1 MKQDAFLRASSADSQ
16 APQASPSLQ
25 SLPLPAHVTPPSGAL
40 PGRDDG
46 VSEEEALMRG
56 GSKSFFAASRLLPA
70 SIRAAAVDLYA
81 FCRVTDDAVDNS
93 GASPRV
99 MAELHERLDAIYA
112 VALPLSPDEWHTP
125 DEASQKFSDELRAL
139 PHIADRAFARVV
151 RAHRLPKK
159 IPLALLEGFQWDAQ
173 GRRYETID
181 EVYDYSARVAG
192 TVGAMMALVMG
203 VREARPMARACELGV
218 AMQLI
223 NIARDVGEDARM
235 GRLYLPRQ
243 WMREEGIDPDR
254 WLANPSFGPA
264 LGRVVARLLKAAD
277 SLYRRAEEGVGF
289 LPRRCRPAILA
300 ARHIYADIG
309 RVITNADY
317 NSFDHRAVVSG
328 RTKLQRLM
336 LCMPAAVLA
345 PRIPRGHKPLPAI
358 EFLVEAAGISM
369 QHRPPRSVAEKAGW
383 MVDLIIRLEERERQS
398 RSSLG

>member
-1 MKQDAFLRASSADSQ
+1 MKQDA
-16 APQASPSLQ
+16 SPHL
-25 SLPLPAHVTPPSGAL
+25 
-40 PGRDDG
+40 DDG

-93 GASPRV
+93 GASPQV
-99 MAELHERLDAIYA
+99 MRELHQRLDAIYA
-112 VALPLSPDEWHTP
+112 CALPSPAEGSRLAPDLSARFAQDTAH
-125 DEASQKFSDELRAL
+125 L
-139 PHIADRAFARVV
+139 PHLADRAFARVV
-151 RAHRLPKK
+151 RAYRLPKK

-181 EVYDYSARVAG
+181 EVYDYGARVAG

-218 AMQLI
+218 AMQLT

-235 GRLYLPRQ
+235 GRLYLPRE
-243 WMREEGIDPDR
+243 WMREEGIDPEA
-254 WLANPSFGPA
+254 WLVSPSFGPA
-264 LGRVVARLLKAAD
+264 LGRVVARLLKEAD
-277 SLYRRAEEGVGF
+277 SLYKRAEEGVGF

-328 RTKLQRLM
+328 RAKLQRLM
-336 LCMPAAVLA
+336 LCMPAAIFA

-398 RSSLG
+398 RSSVAR

>member
-1 MKQDAFLRASSADSQ
+1 
-16 APQASPSLQ
+16 
-25 SLPLPAHVTPPSGAL
+25 
-40 PGRDDG
+40 
-46 VSEEEALMRG
+46 MRG

-99 MAELHERLDAIYA
+99 MAELHARLDAIYD
-112 VALPLSPDEWHTP
+112 VAAPLVSGHSTP
-125 DEASQKFSDELRAL
+125 LAASTRFSDDLRTL

-151 RAHRLPKK
+151 RAHCLPKK

-218 AMQLI
+218 AMQLT

-243 WMREEGIDPDR
+243 WMREEGIDPDV
-254 WLANPSFGPA
+254 WLANPSFEPA

-277 SLYRRAEEGVGF
+277 GLYRRAEEGVGF

-309 RVITNADY
+309 RVITKANY
-317 NSFDHRAVVSG
+317 NSFDQRAVVSG
-328 RTKLQRLM
+328 RAKLQRLM

-398 RSSLG
+398 RSSVAR

>member
-1 MKQDAFLRASSADSQ
+1 MKQDVFFRAPAQAYQGSGSSQSLKSSVPVTPS
-16 APQASPSLQ
+16 APQ
-25 SLPLPAHVTPPSGAL
+25 LPNLDTG
-40 PGRDDG
+40 G
-46 VSEEEALMRG
+46 SEEEALMRG

-70 SIRAAAVDLYA
+70 AIRSAAVDLYA

-112 VALPLSPDEWHTP
+112 FASPISPEEWRTPL
-125 DEASQKFSDELRAL
+125 EASQKFSEQLRAL
-139 PHIADRAFARVV
+139 PQIADRAFARVV
-151 RAHRLPKK
+151 RAYRLPKK

-181 EVYDYSARVAG
+181 DVYDYSARVAG

-218 AMQLI
+218 AMQLT

-235 GRLYLPRQ
+235 GRLYLPRL
-243 WMREEGIDPDR
+243 WMREEGLDPDA
-254 WLANPSFGPA
+254 WLAQPSFGPA
-264 LGRVVARLLKAAD
+264 LGRVVARVLDAAD

-309 RVITNADY
+309 RVITKAGY
-317 NSFDHRAVVSG
+317 NSFDQRAVVSG
-328 RTKLQRLM
+328 RAKLQRLR
-336 LCMPAAVLA
+336 LCMPAAIMA
-345 PRIPRGHKPLPAI
+345 PRMARGHKPLPAI
-358 EFLVEAAGISM
+358 AFLVEAAGISM

-398 RSSLG
+398 RSSVG

>member
-1 MKQDAFLRASSADSQ
+1 MKQDVFLQASLDASQ
-16 APQASPSLQ
+16 ARPAAPALQ
-25 SLPLPAHVTPPSGAL
+25 SLPFPAEDTPPTAAL
-40 PGRDDG
+40 PSRDDG

-70 SIRAAAVDLYA
+70 SIRSAAVDLYA

-99 MAELHERLDAIYA
+99 MEELHERLDALYA
-112 VALPLSPDEWHTP
+112 VALPTVQGEGKPP
-125 DEASQKFSDELRAL
+125 PKASAQFAGDLRRL
-139 PHIADRAFARVV
+139 PHVADRAFARVV
-151 RAHRLPKK
+151 RAHRLPKR

-173 GRRYETID
+173 GRRYETIED
-181 EVYDYSARVAG
+181 VYDYSARVAG

-218 AMQLI
+218 AMQLT

-243 WMREEGIDPDR
+243 WMREEGLDPDV
-254 WLANPSFGPA
+254 WLSNPSFGPA

-277 SLYRRAEEGVGF
+277 GLYRRAEEGVGF

-309 RVITNADY
+309 RVITKADY

-328 RTKLQRLM
+328 RAKLQRLL
-336 LCMPAAVLA
+336 LCMPAAILA
-345 PRIPRGHKPLPAI
+345 PRMPRGHKPLSAI
-358 EFLVEAAGISM
+358 EFLVEAAGLSM

-383 MVDLIIRLEERERQS
+383 MVDLIIRLEERERES

>member
-1 MKQDAFLRASSADSQ
+1 MRAKARGDRQSRPGADS
-16 APQASPSLQ
+16 AVL
-25 SLPLPAHVTPPSGAL
+25 
-40 PGRDDG
+40 
-46 VSEEEALMRG
+46 EEG
-56 GSKSFFAASRLLPA
+56 KAA
-70 SIRAAAVDLYA
+70 
-81 FCRVTDDAVDNS
+81 
-93 GASPRV
+93 G
-99 MAELHERLDAIYA
+99 
-112 VALPLSPDEWHTP
+112 
-125 DEASQKFSDELRAL
+125 
-139 PHIADRAFARVV
+139 
-151 RAHRLPKK
+151 
-159 IPLALLEGFQWDAQ
+159 
-173 GRRYETID
+173 
-181 EVYDYSARVAG
+181 
-192 TVGAMMALVMG
+192 
-203 VREARPMARACELGV
+203 
-218 AMQLI
+218 
-223 NIARDVGEDARM
+223 
-235 GRLYLPRQ
+235 
-243 WMREEGIDPDR
+243 EEGIDPDR

-328 RTKLQRLM
+328 RAKLQRLM